1 MFYKEKYIAAFSE
14 ESDHTHFQQVYANEE
29 DAKQFLWTSYS
40 KAVWKEFGEWNK
52 NGAIPQ
58 HYILPTY
65 KDIVADCAV
74 VMAKKGQCRQMRP
87 ILPYSD

>member
-14 ESDHTHFQQVYANEE
+14 ESDPTHFQQVYDSEE
-29 DAKQFLWTSYS
+29 EAKQFLWTSYL
-40 KAVWKEFGEWNK
+40 KAEWMEFGGWNE

-58 HYILPTY
+58 HCILPKY

-74 VMAKKGQCRQMRP
+74 VMAKKGQC
-87 ILPYSD
+87 